1 MLTEKISLCD
11 FQVLEKPAAKNGAGP
26 LISTRPFPHFSVAEF
41 KSATTQTILYT
52 IDFKCKSSE
61 IGEAATLVF
70 GPLFLSSAISVAP
83 KPWIAPDAD
92 KHPVGSTKIVS

>member
-1 MLTEKISLCD
+1 MALDHIFL
-11 FQVLEKPAAKNGAGP
+11 QVK
-26 LISTRPFPHFSVAEF
+26 SFPHFQRCGF
-41 KSATTQTILYT
+41 KSATAQTIPYT

-61 IGEAATLVF
+61 MGEAATLVF